1 MANFGINLDLRLNGQ
16 SAVDR
21 AIRGARALE
30 DIVRRINDKPLNLA
44 NIGGAAR
51 LEGLGD
57 ARKKVIQLAKDLN
70 KGTKSVGKT
79 EVALRETISAF
90 SELAANTEKGTGV
103 FNEFTAVV
111 RKAEKELNDIA
122 RATENARRAQKGLM
136 SLEEREA
143 QLEKKGKFVKNFTH
157 QEKAQRRRG

>member
-70 KGTKSVGKT
+70 KG
-79 EVALRETISAF
+79 
-90 SELAANTEKGTGV
+90 
-103 FNEFTAVV
+103 
-111 RKAEKELNDIA
+111 
-122 RATENARRAQKGLM
+122 
-136 SLEEREA
+136 
-143 QLEKKGKFVKNFTH
+143 KKV
-157 QEKAQRRRG
+157 